1 MNDLTDNQILLYESD
16 DGETHVEVLREGE
29 TVWLTQAQM
38 SELFKTDRSS
48 IAKHIGNIYET
59 GELERSSTCAKFAQ
73 VRQEGKRRVKRDIEY
88 YNLDIIIS
96 VGYRVNSKRG
106 TQFRIWATRTL
117 REYIVK
123 GFVVDDDRL
132 ARGGS
137 NYFEELN
144 ERVRRIRTSEYNLYK
159 KVRSVF
165 ATSIDHDNSS
175 EDATTFYATVQNK
188 FHYAIHGNTA
198 AELITQRISSE
209 KQNMGL
215 TTWSGEI
222 VTKKDAIVAK
232 NYLTELEM
240 KRLGLLVEQFLSFAE
255 LQAIEQRPMYMKD
268 WVRKLDGFIR
278 LNEKKVLTTAG
289 TVSRKAME
297 NTVRDEL
304 ATYRE
309 RIMAEEA
316 LQAVEVD
323 RMLDDA
329 ALEMLP
335 PPPDELEDAGISQ
348 EQYMRMLG
356 KTSEHQSDE

>member
-1 MNDLTDNQILLYESD
+1 
-16 DGETHVEVLREGE
+16 
-29 TVWLTQAQM
+29 
-38 SELFKTDRSS
+38 
-48 IAKHIGNIYET
+48 
-59 GELERSSTCAKFAQ
+59 
-73 VRQEGKRRVKRDIEY
+73 
-88 YNLDIIIS
+88 
-96 VGYRVNSKRG
+96 NSKRG

-356 KTSEHQSDE
+356 KTSEHQSDEE